1 MTCSAI
7 CPEPKTFR
15 YLHVF
20 QRGDLPIYVF
30 NATGPVVPERIV
42 FTVYFVRPGGALK
55 QVGPPRRTPVAGM
68 EGEFYATGRAG
79 ESDQPGCWMIRWEFQ
94 RTLSEAVQTK
104 DMYFQVLDAVLANDP
119 RDTTPRCRKYG
130 WN

>member
-30 NATGPVVPERIV
+30 DSTGPVVPARIV
-42 FTVYFVRPGGALK
+42 FTLFFVRPNGALK
-55 QVGPPRRTPVAGM
+55 QVGPLHRTPVAGM
-68 EGEFYATGRAG
+68 AGEFYATGRAG
-79 ESDQPGCWMIRWEFQ
+79 ESDQPGCWVIRWEFQ
-94 RTLSEAVQTK
+94 RTLNDAIQIKEMA
-104 DMYFQVLDAVLANDP
+104 FQVLDAALASDP
-119 RDTTPRCRKYG
+119 QDITVRCRKFG